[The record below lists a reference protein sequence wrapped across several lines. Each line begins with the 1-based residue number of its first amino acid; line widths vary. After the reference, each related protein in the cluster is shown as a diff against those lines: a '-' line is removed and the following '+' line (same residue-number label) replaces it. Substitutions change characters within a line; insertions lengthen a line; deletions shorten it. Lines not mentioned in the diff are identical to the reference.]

1 MPKNKALVFGVNQIL
16 GYGLPYC
23 IKMDNVTIRDD
34 TRASRGTVKASALTG
49 YSECL
54 NVLADFFLTLNL
66 FVFFPQ
72 PVTYLFGYNSRGRY
86 QAIPWLRLF
95 WKTSY
100 VFHQ

>member
-34 TRASRGTVKASALTG
+34 TRASRGTVKASVLTG

-54 NVLADFFLTLNL
+54 NVLADYFFDTKP
-66 FVFFPQ
+66 VRFFPAACDILIWVQ
-72 PVTYLFGYNSRGRY
+72 
-86 QAIPWLRLF
+86 Q
-95 WKTSY
+95 
-100 VFHQ
+100 